1 MCGQIAPVSDA
12 PLLTSATTPW
22 SGFLLETHAAR
33 VVRQD
38 IWWGWH
44 RTHVCVVT
52 SGTLSVRVRRARR
65 NEAFLAPAGSVLIFP
80 SGFGEARFSYDQSD
94 FELIC
99 VELDPIRV
107 AKFLGREGPAADGTL
122 TPQFGLEDAHIA
134 ALLTSM
140 AAEVAEGCLA
150 GTLYG
155 QSLSLTLAAYLEG
168 RFAANKVDRKRIE
181 RRFSE
186 PQVRQLVDY
195 IHANL
200 AYDLNLPHLAELVDM
215 SPRQFFRLFANTF
228 GCTPH
233 RYVMKERVARAKD
246 LLSAGL
252 SLVEIAHTLGFAS
265 QSHFS
270 DVFRKATG
278 ASPGRFRLMRGR
290 FAHSARNACRPSTN
304 LNGGIMLKEASSKLA
319 HLR

>member
-1 MCGQIAPVSDA
+1 
-12 PLLTSATTPW
+12 
-22 SGFLLETHAAR
+22 
-33 VVRQD
+33 
-38 IWWGWH
+38 
-44 RTHVCVVT
+44 
-52 SGTLSVRVRRARR
+52 
-65 NEAFLAPAGSVLIFP
+65 VLIFP

-122 TPQFGLEDAHIA
+122 TPQFGLVDAHIA

-265 QSHFS
+265 QSHFNA
-270 DVFRKATG
+270 VFQSTTG
-278 ASPGRFRLMRGR
+278 TSPGRFRR
-290 FAHSARNACRPSTN
+290 ARPVDTSTE
-304 LNGGIMLKEASSKLA
+304 NGIWLP
-319 HLR
+319 